1 MPTYASADQWN
12 EKTQKAKATLNKA
25 KAKHAEMENPFYGT
39 GERVHSKKDVAD
51 EEYAR
56 NKLLNSNEEEQ
67 AVQKQR
73 IIDEYPKGTVDEDG
87 RKSRNKEGYG
97 KEPKFAKGGSVGSA
111 SKRADGCCVRGKTKG
126 RFV

>member
-1 MPTYASADQWN
+1 MPTYAGADQWN
-12 EKTQKAKATLNKA
+12 EKTQKAKAALDKA
-25 KAKHAEMENPFYGT
+25 RKKHNEMENPFYGT
-39 GERVHSKKDVAD
+39 GERANSKKDVAD
-51 EEYAR
+51 EKYAR

-73 IIDEYPKGTVDEDG
+73 IVDEYPKGTVDEDG

-111 SKRADGCCVRGKTKG
+111 SKRADGCAVRGKT
-126 RFV
+126 RA